1 MDVWANVKKISA
13 CESVGVL
20 VGVVTV
26 VSEGALERGCEV
38 LAVCSVRLWLYVGVD
53 VGHVD
58 FCKVLAGCGD
68 DGVDIEVMLMGR
80 RYCV

>member
-1 MDVWANVKKISA
+1 M
-13 CESVGVL
+13 
-20 VGVVTV
+20 
-26 VSEGALERGCEV
+26 

-68 DGVDIEVMLMGR
+68 DGVNIDVMLMGR
-80 RYCV
+80 RDCVQGDGLCLLVPHIAAPWV